1 MEVKQLTR
9 FRIGTVRK
17 QDTAP
22 CNIGVY
28 LCQEFYVNARSVCN
42 LNAKLKLPTIVV
54 YGMPC
59 GHVRF
64 HSDKNMF
71 QARDMRSREDGK
83 ENYIYPLALEESHD
97 QNVN

>member
-1 MEVKQLTR
+1 
-9 FRIGTVRK
+9 
-17 QDTAP
+17 
-22 CNIGVY
+22 
-28 LCQEFYVNARSVCN
+28 

-97 QNVN
+97 